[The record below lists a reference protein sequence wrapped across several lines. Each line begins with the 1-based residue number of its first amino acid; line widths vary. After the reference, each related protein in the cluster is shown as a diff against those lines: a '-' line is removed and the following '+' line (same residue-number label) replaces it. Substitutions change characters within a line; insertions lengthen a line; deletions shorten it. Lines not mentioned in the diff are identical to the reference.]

1 MSVYFFFVRVLAHLH
16 SFAARMQFTQFLVK
30 VVNLTMHIFGFAK
43 KDQNERDFL
52 PGVSLYD
59 TSIEERCKK
68 FVVILSSNFD
78 DSEKARY
85 ELQVALGLSAG
96 TRDRHVIPVVI
107 EEASRYTIPRT
118 LFHITCLYYL
128 RLEEK
133 HFWKILHTM
142 EYLFKLVLSS
152 QTIFGGIQFLS
163 ISISL
168 GAVIGTIQ
176 AYHANDRLT
185 FNCSPKPSDFTKQ
198 LCYDKYTS
206 TVSPRL
212 IPRNFA
218 IITYA
223 GVLAG
228 WICFMLYAAGTL
240 RQISREQATTAT
252 AQRLQA
258 EQNHRR
264 HRSKFLK
271 VYVLHVVVRLLFLGV
286 MIGLFCSYQTLDLP
300 SVFKC
305 DPLVPQTN
313 TTSTPVTETVLQC
326 NDLHYK
332 EKSNLN
338 IAIIVIESSILMLG
352 ILEVIHLSLTRK
364 TFLKKFLRNMEFNME
379 NVPLVSERDVERDVK
394 PAEVDASSQN
404 RSPATNENV
413 EEEQSLAYSNAE
425 QRQAVSNESLD
436 HLAGVLK
443 GNSRKKMNN

>member
-1 MSVYFFFVRVLAHLH
+1 M
-16 SFAARMQFTQFLVK
+16 T
-30 VVNLTMHIFGFAK
+30 
-43 KDQNERDFL
+43 
-52 PGVSLYD
+52 
-59 TSIEERCKK
+59 
-68 FVVILSSNFD
+68 
-78 DSEKARY
+78 
-85 ELQVALGLSAG
+85 
-96 TRDRHVIPVVI
+96 
-107 EEASRYTIPRT
+107 
-118 LFHITCLYYL
+118 
-128 RLEEK
+128 
-133 HFWKILHTM
+133 
-142 EYLFKLVLSS
+142 
-152 QTIFGGIQFLS
+152 
-163 ISISL
+163 
-168 GAVIGTIQ
+168 
-176 AYHANDRLT
+176 NDRLT

-206 TVSPRL
+206 TMSPLL

-223 GVLAG
+223 VVLAG

-252 AQRLQA
+252 DQRPQA
-258 EQNHRR
+258 KQNHRR
-264 HRSKFLK
+264 RRSKFLK

-305 DPLVPQTN
+305 GPVVPQKN

-338 IAIIVIESSILMLG
+338 IAIVFIESSILMLG

-364 TFLKKFLRNMEFNME
+364 TFLKKFLGNMEFNME
-379 NVPLVSERDVERDVK
+379 NVPLERDVERDVK
-394 PAEVDASSQN
+394 PAEVDAPSQN

-425 QRQAVSNESLD
+425 QRQAVLKEKHNFTLSEMSVLSTKTIPEMQLDFAMFVVHAHESVLSINNDGGYSKVYRALLQATDQPQGYHMKTSSGWNEHNYMQQPQGAMTGQPVPDPPVIAGQYVVLKSKLRNGVISYQPGD
-436 HLAGVLK
+436 VQIHWPGFEVPDYIIQVLLHAHVNTPEAGVTITKDQNGKLRWSVYPK
-443 GNSRKKMNN
+443 TKKVSKRRRNTDGSQ

>member
-1 MSVYFFFVRVLAHLH
+1 M
-16 SFAARMQFTQFLVK
+16 
-30 VVNLTMHIFGFAK
+30 
-43 KDQNERDFL
+43 
-52 PGVSLYD
+52 
-59 TSIEERCKK
+59 
-68 FVVILSSNFD
+68 ILSCINNPHAVPA
-78 DSEKARY
+78 K
-85 ELQVALGLSAG
+85 
-96 TRDRHVIPVVI
+96 
-107 EEASRYTIPRT
+107 T
-118 LFHITCLYYL
+118 LHKIIIFEILCLYIVAVGVL
-128 RLEEK
+128 TIFLS
-133 HFWKILHTM
+133 FVSFQILHTM
-142 EYLFKLVLSS
+142 EYLSKLVLSS

-168 GAVIGTIQ
+168 GAVIVFLER
-176 AYHANDRLT
+176 YHDNDRLT

-206 TVSPRL
+206 TMSPLL
-212 IPRNFA
+212 IPRNVA
-218 IITYA
+218 VITYA
-223 GVLAG
+223 VVLAG

-240 RQISREQATTAT
+240 RQISREQATTTT

-305 DPLVPQTN
+305 GPVVPQKN

-364 TFLKKFLRNMEFNME
+364 TFLKKFLGNMEFNME
-379 NVPLVSERDVERDVK
+379 NVPLGETESI
-394 PAEVDASSQN
+394 QN
-404 RSPATNENV
+404 
-413 EEEQSLAYSNAE
+413 
-425 QRQAVSNESLD
+425 
-436 HLAGVLK
+436 
-443 GNSRKKMNN
+443 